1 VGVALAVGEGATAAR
16 LAPVAFLATC
26 VLARALWGRCVAG
39 LPLSVAPERVE
50 APLDMAGTMVAL
62 AFGATL
68 LATASWALLSN
79 GGAVAACAALLFALR
94 ALERRA
100 PADPVKQI

>member
-1 VGVALAVGEGATAAR
+1 
-16 LAPVAFLATC
+16 
-26 VLARALWGRCVAG
+26 
-39 LPLSVAPERVE
+39 
-50 APLDMAGTMVAL
+50 MAGTMVAL